1 MNYSV
6 SNLTNKIPQVNH
18 IMTPQQAYLKGLDD
32 AENNFIKK
40 FIAIMNGEDDDTPF
54 ANPKLETLRR
64 VIQERTD
71 YFLDMST
78 RTNNVGVGFRSR
90 IEEQKEKIKKL
101 Q

>member
-1 MNYSV
+1 
-6 SNLTNKIPQVNH
+6 
-18 IMTPQQAYLKGLDD
+18 MTPQQAYNKGLDD
-32 AENNFIKK
+32 AENVIINK

-54 ANPKLETLRR
+54 TNPKLEALRR

-71 YFLDMST
+71 YFLDMSK

-90 IEEQKEKIKKL
+90 IEEQKEKIRKI